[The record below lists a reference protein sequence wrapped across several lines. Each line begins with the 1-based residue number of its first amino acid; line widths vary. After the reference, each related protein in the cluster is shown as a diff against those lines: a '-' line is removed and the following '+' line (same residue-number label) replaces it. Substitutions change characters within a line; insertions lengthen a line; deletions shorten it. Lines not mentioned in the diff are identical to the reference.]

1 MGGTAMATES
11 RRETAPTAS
20 GIVNQIASTV
30 IAMPGGR
37 LAHGRFAG
45 AAVAVTVLFGCA
57 PSLDAGD
64 SSRAL
69 HSTDPA
75 QSASPTDP
83 APPSTDAAPP
93 TTDASPPPSASDP
106 SQPNAT
112 GRKRPPSPPKNVTFT
127 KDHHYYS
134 SPWYDGAWQEMIGF
148 GCTEAPYYPRDR
160 SCPRS
165 KPGRHHGIDT
175 FMPCG
180 TKVRS
185 AVTGRVVRNPAVG
198 SAYGKHGLVIRHGR
212 FDFVIGHAR
221 RLKVSPGQHVKPGQL
236 IAISGKS
243 GAPDGCHLHFE
254 KRPAGQGYTSAINPL
269 KSLRRTVV
277 RFPRG

>member
-1 MGGTAMATES
+1 MGGTATASAES

-20 GIVNQIASTV
+20 GIVDQIASTV

-37 LAHGRFAG
+37 TAHGRFAG

-57 PSLDAGD
+57 PSLHAGD
-64 SSRAL
+64 SAGRSF
-69 HSTDPA
+69 SNDPA
-75 QSASPTDP
+75 RSLTATDR
-83 APPSTDAAPP
+83 AAPP
-93 TTDASPPPSASDP
+93 TDSTPSTTAASPPSASDP

-112 GRKRPPSPPKNVTFT
+112 GPKRPPSAPKNVTFT

-175 FMPCG
+175 FMLCG

-185 AVTGRVVRNPAVG
+185 AVTGRVVRNPAIG

-221 RLKVSPGQHVKPGQL
+221 RLTVSPGQQVKPGQL

-254 KRPAGQGYTSAINPL
+254 KRPAGQGYISAINPL

>member
-1 MGGTAMATES
+1 
-11 RRETAPTAS
+11 
-20 GIVNQIASTV
+20 
-30 IAMPGGR
+30 
-37 LAHGRFAG
+37 
-45 AAVAVTVLFGCA
+45 
-57 PSLDAGD
+57 
-64 SSRAL
+64 
-69 HSTDPA
+69 
-75 QSASPTDP
+75 
-83 APPSTDAAPP
+83 
-93 TTDASPPPSASDP
+93 
-106 SQPNAT
+106 
-112 GRKRPPSPPKNVTFT
+112 
-127 KDHHYYS
+127 
-134 SPWYDGAWQEMIGF
+134 MIGF

-185 AVTGRVVRNPAVG
+185 AVTGHVVRNPAVG
-198 SAYGKHGLVIRHGR
+198 SAYGRHGLVIRHGR

-221 RLKVSPGQHVKPGQL
+221 QLKVSPGQHVKPGQL

-254 KRPAGQGYTSAINPL
+254 KRPAGQGYTSALNPL
-269 KSLRRTVV
+269 KSLRRAVV

>member
-1 MGGTAMATES
+1 LTQAAGPQLS
-11 RRETAPTAS
+11 HAPPN
-20 GIVNQIASTV
+20 VDQIASTV
-30 IAMPGGR
+30 ISMSEGR
-37 LAHGRFAG
+37 RAYGQFAG

-57 PSLDAGD
+57 PTLHAGD
-64 SSRAL
+64 SAPPS
-69 HSTDPA
+69 SSSDPA
-75 QSASPTDP
+75 HSSSPAD
-83 APPSTDAAPP
+83 AVPPSTDAAPP
-93 TTDASPPPSASDP
+93 TTDASRPPSASDP
-106 SQPNAT
+106 SQPSALGPT
-112 GRKRPPSPPKNVTFT
+112 RPASPPKSVTFT

-148 GCTEAPYYPRDR
+148 GCTKAPYYPRDP

-165 KPGRHHGIDT
+165 KPGKHHGIDT

-185 AVTGRVVRNPAVG
+185 AVKGHVVRNPALG
-198 SAYGKHGLVIRHGR
+198 SAYGTHGLVIRHGR
-212 FDFVIGHAR
+212 YDFVIGHAR
-221 RLKVSPGQHVKPGQL
+221 RLTVTPGEHVRPGQL
-236 IAISGKS
+236 IARSGKN

-277 RFPRG
+277 RFPAS